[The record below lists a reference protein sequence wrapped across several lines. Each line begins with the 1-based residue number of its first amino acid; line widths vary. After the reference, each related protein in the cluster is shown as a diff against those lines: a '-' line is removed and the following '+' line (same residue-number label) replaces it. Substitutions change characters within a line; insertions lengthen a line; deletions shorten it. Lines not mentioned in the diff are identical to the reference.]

1 VCFQQATLQV
11 RPVLDSSALKQKLV
25 WQAGVV
31 APSISTETAEY
42 RSKWSIGPQNGAYR
56 LALSAEPHVSHRLSL
71 AIRNVGPAGD
81 AIDSLAWDGHRV
93 RVNGRFFITI
103 QPAPAAVYVG
113 PEGPAGW
120 TVARDAA
127 GRCAG
132 HGGWCYAGIELPG
145 KGDYTLS
152 IQDSYPR
159 PVPQLPAASTRASVQ
174 MHLPDSGF
182 ADGLNAQVAHLMM
195 GLVSNQ
201 TRPGEPVN
209 YPLVWL
215 RDSAYQV
222 VALARAGR
230 IETAR
235 ELARYFAENDFF
247 GGFGAEGDAPGLS
260 LWAITEV
267 ACRLRDK
274 DFDAYLWPHVRR
286 KAEFALGL
294 MVTKE
299 PVVRYSIG
307 PIVPGERTRR
317 DLYEPA
323 KPAVDGLIA
332 GRMDNATRLLFT
344 SAVAYRGL
352 ILASEFALR
361 LGEKED
367 AERWR
372 GAAMSLQ
379 EAWLRKYTP
388 GDPDERTFICGLFP
402 SWIAAPKIEAYK
414 VGLRG
419 YWEKIWRPERG
430 GLRDYDSR
438 GNTEPLW
445 TYFNFAHAHNWLY
458 AGQID
463 PVWKKLEWF
472 WEKQPSPGL
481 YTWWEGKGEENAF
494 RQWEYVRG
502 WVNPPH
508 VTPHY
513 WDAATDL
520 LLQLDMLPY
529 VDESGSRP
537 SLVIGGGVPAEWC
550 THPMKVHGML
560 TKIGT
565 VDWDW
570 DGGDGSRRA
579 VCRAAGAGVPEGR

>member
-1 VCFQQATLQV
+1 MHTRMSKRSAFAVLLCVIPVAAQISTPREQMLAAMRERPNDPWPRGVGHVPLAVPGSEEMQKSYHEPGGSFSPIV
-11 RPVLDSSALKQKLV
+11 RSFGVSIWITSADGSIVQTSDSIPLSALKQKLV

-71 AIRNVGPAGD
+71 AIRSVGPAGD

-174 MHLPDSGF
+174 MQLPDSRF

-332 GRMDNATRLLFT
+332 GRMDNATRLHARRPGRADVYLRLV
-344 SAVAYRGL
+344 SHRAENRGIQGRTARL
-352 ILASEFALR
+352 LGEDLASGTGRPARLR
-361 LGEKED
+361 F
-367 AERWR
+367 
-372 GAAMSLQ
+372 Q
-379 EAWLRKYTP
+379 
-388 GDPDERTFICGLFP
+388 
-402 SWIAAPKIEAYK
+402 
-414 VGLRG
+414 
-419 YWEKIWRPERG
+419 
-430 GLRDYDSR
+430 
-438 GNTEPLW
+438 
-445 TYFNFAHAHNWLY
+445 
-458 AGQID
+458 
-463 PVWKKLEWF
+463 
-472 WEKQPSPGL
+472 
-481 YTWWEGKGEENAF
+481 GKHGTL
-494 RQWEYVRG
+494 V
-502 WVNPPH
+502 
-508 VTPHY
+508 
-513 WDAATDL
+513 D
-520 LLQLDMLPY
+520 LLQLR
-529 VDESGSRP
+529 SC
-537 SLVIGGGVPAEWC
+537 A
-550 THPMKVHGML
+550 
-560 TKIGT
+560 
-565 VDWDW
+565 
-570 DGGDGSRRA
+570 
-579 VCRAAGAGVPEGR
+579 